1 MNKKKIVWITGDSFK
16 DVDMLL
22 VPYLKER
29 MPEFDIKWYIF
40 CGYNS
45 KVEFDDIK
53 PEKIFRLN
61 KRLRDLSNISVY
73 KRIFNEIKVKN
84 ADLIYSDHLGLPYY
98 YPVLS
103 SMVNKS
109 KVIHAAHNVMPYP
122 VWPASLKWYVWYLF
136 HAFNNFQM
144 FSKHTAKW
152 FGEHYPKKKM
162 FYAPMVVKDFGR
174 VRTDNYVVDDEK
186 VNILFFGNV
195 VANKRLDLLIDAVK
209 ALPMDIQEKVHLNIC
224 GNCTKMNKQDFID
237 QIGDCKSISTY
248 FKRIPDEE
256 IPELF
261 TKHQFFMLPYEDV
274 AQSGPHMIAYN
285 YNLPVIASNIDGF
298 AERVEDGENGFLF
311 EPRNV
316 ESLRDAIIKAV
327 EIGKDGYKQMKDNL
341 HNYVEDNF
349 SLEAVAPKYVEFF
362 NDVMK

>member
-1 MNKKKIVWITGDSFK
+1 MNKK
-16 DVDMLL
+16 MLWFTESWSYDTDKEI
-22 VPYLKER
+22 VPYLMKNSDYE
-29 MPEFDIKWYIF
+29 IKWVVIGKKGFMVDSDKCLFIEQPYR
-40 CGYNS
+40 
-45 KVEFDDIK
+45 V
-53 PEKIFRLN
+53 
-61 KRLRDLSNISVY
+61 RDLKNISFYKSVFKTVRLDDYDLVY
-73 KRIFNEIKVKN
+73 SSFHGFPFYYVLLYLHKN
-84 ADLIYSDHLGLPYY
+84 RST
-98 YPVLS
+98 
-103 SMVNKS
+103 
-109 KVIHAAHNVMPYP
+109 KVIHAAHNVNPYP
-122 VWPASLKWYVWYLF
+122 VWPLQLRMAVKLEF
-136 HAFNNFQM
+136 AFNNNFQM

-174 VRTDNYVVDDEK
+174 VRTDNYVVDDDK
-186 VNILFFGNV
+186 VNLLFFGNV
-195 VANKRLDLLIDAVK
+195 LAIKRLDLLIDAVK

-237 QIGDCKSISTY
+237 QIGDCKCISTY

-298 AERVEDGENGFLF
+298 AERVEDGKNGFLF

-327 EIGKDGYKQMKDNL
+327 ELGKDGYKQMKDNL

-349 SLEAVAPKYVEFF
+349 SLQAVAPKYVEFF
-362 NDVMK
+362 NEVMR